1 MMEQHREEPAP
12 AYTVDGSEV
21 ISEAPG
27 LRVVVL
33 TLGPGQSI
41 PWHWHSAVTDEAFGL
56 EGELE
61 VELRAPRETHRL
73 TPGQRSTVPPKRAH
87 RVVNVHG
94 GRSRFLLVQGGGR
107 HDFNP
112 VGG

>member
-1 MMEQHREEPAP
+1 MMEQQRGERAP

-73 TPGQRSTVPPKRAH
+73 TPGKRSTVPPKRAH

-94 GRSRFLLVQGGGR
+94 GTSRFLLVQGGGR

>member
-1 MMEQHREEPAP
+1 MMEQQRGEPAP

-21 ISEAPG
+21 VSEAPG

-56 EGELE
+56 EGEARSRAAGAARDASPDARQAQHGAAE
-61 VELRAPRETHRL
+61 ARAP
-73 TPGQRSTVPPKRAH
+73 
-87 RVVNVHG
+87 
-94 GRSRFLLVQGGGR
+94 GR
-107 HDFNP
+107 
-112 VGG
+112 